1 MAPEARAVMTS
12 HMASCPSCRRY
23 DRVVRKGVAVLRSAP
38 EPKPRHR
45 LGVVTVRRRARLA
58 ERRENRRREAR
69 GSSTIVGAVA
79 FAAVLAGVASLPMLF
94 DAVPETETA
103 TRESVTTGAPG
114 YYRPGVGFPPV
125 LPSAVAAQPSFPWGA
140 AISSPVSY
148 SSLGGSFAVP
158 APSFFPGPSFVHS
171 AYADGAYLDPGFADP
186 GFRSLQDTPEEIA
199 RAMLVEYGRNRARMA
214 RDAAAP
220 DL

>member
-1 MAPEARAVMTS
+1 MTS

-58 ERRENRRREAR
+58 ERRENRRLEAEAR

-79 FAAVLAGVASLPMLF
+79 FAAVLACVAALPMLF
-94 DAVPETETA
+94 DGAPETA
-103 TRESVTTGAPG
+103 PPARESVTTGAPG

-125 LPSAVAAQPSFPWGA
+125 LPSAVAAQPSFPWGTTL
-140 AISSPVSY
+140 SFPVAY
-148 SSLGGSFAVP
+148 SSLGGSFSVP

-171 AYADGAYLDPGFADP
+171 TYADGAYLDPGFADP